1 MLASTRPAVSPFRP
15 PLIRFLGTV
24 VGIIGTVGTNDAVVS
39 FGSRGRAAGPVT
51 QTEVIVS

>member
-1 MLASTRPAVSPFRP
+1 MLASTRPAATPFPP

-39 FGSRGRAAGPVT
+39 LW
-51 QTEVIVS
+51 